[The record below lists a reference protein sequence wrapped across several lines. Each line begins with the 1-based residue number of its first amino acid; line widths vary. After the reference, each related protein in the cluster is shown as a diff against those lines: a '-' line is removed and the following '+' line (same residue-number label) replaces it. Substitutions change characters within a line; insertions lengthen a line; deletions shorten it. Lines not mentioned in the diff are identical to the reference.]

1 MIDSDSSSSSL
12 WETGRNLLFFGGC
25 IGATLLIGWIRFFTG
40 PEWELS
46 LFYLLPIM
54 LAVWHLGRLAG
65 ILVSLCS
72 AASWLTA
79 DIQML
84 RAFSN
89 PYIPFIN
96 ETFRLLVFLIIT
108 FVLDKLRVSLEDQ
121 RVLARNDALTQ
132 VPNRRGFVEL
142 AHREMEKARRNRTPL
157 TVIYLD
163 IDDLKTINDRLGHDQ
178 GDRLLYEVA
187 QALKKNIRAVDIL
200 ARLGGDEFCV
210 LLNETGAD
218 EAVIISKK
226 LHGLLSDM
234 RINTPLPVT
243 FSVGVATFET
253 PFQSITEM
261 VNAADCLMYEVKRAG
276 KDGIRSA
283 VIKSGDDK
291 GGSGPGP
298 EVTGGALFEKDRIG

>member
-1 MIDSDSSSSSL
+1 MMDADDTDR
-12 WETGRNLLFFGGC
+12 WETLRKPSFFALCVGTVV
-25 IGATLLIGWIRFFTG
+25 AIGWIRLFTG
-40 PEWELS
+40 PEWALS

-84 RAFSN
+84 SAFSN

-108 FVLDKLRVSLEDQ
+108 FVLDKLRISLEDQ
-121 RVLARNDALTQ
+121 RALARNDVLTQ

-157 TVIYLD
+157 TVLYLD
-163 IDDLKTINDRLGHDQ
+163 IDEFKTFNDRLGHEQ

-187 QALKKNIRAVDIL
+187 QTLKRNIRAVDIL
-200 ARLGGDEFCV
+200 ARLGGDEFCL

-226 LHGLLSDM
+226 LQKVLSDM
-234 RINTPLPVT
+234 KTNGRFPVT
-243 FSVGVATFET
+243 FSLGVATFDA
-253 PFQSITEM
+253 PLQSITEM
-261 VNAADCLMYEVKRAG
+261 VHAADCLMYEAKRAG
-276 KDGIRSA
+276 KDRIRSA
-283 VIKSGDDK
+283 VIKPGDGK
-291 GGSGPGP
+291 WGNGPASQTPRGTP
-298 EVTGGALFEKDRIG
+298 

>member
-1 MIDSDSSSSSL
+1 MIDSDSPSPSP
-12 WETGRNLLFFGGC
+12 WETSRKLLFFGGC

-40 PEWELS
+40 PEWALS

-54 LAVWHLGRLAG
+54 LAVWYLGRLAG

-121 RVLARNDALTQ
+121 RALARNDALTQ
-132 VPNRRGFVEL
+132 VPNRRGFLEL

-157 TVIYLD
+157 TVVYLD
-163 IDDLKTINDRLGHDQ
+163 IDDFKTINDRLGHDQ

-200 ARLGGDEFCV
+200 ARLGGDEFCI

-226 LHGLLSDM
+226 LQGLLSDM
-234 RINTPLPVT
+234 KTNGPFPVT
-243 FSVGVATFET
+243 FSIGVATFDA
-253 PFQSITEM
+253 PLQSITEM
-261 VNAADCLMYEVKRAG
+261 VDAADSLMYEAKRAG
-276 KDGIRSA
+276 KDRIRSA
-283 VIKSGDDK
+283 VIKPGDRK
-291 GGSGPGP
+291 GGNGLGFQTPRGTP
-298 EVTGGALFEKDRIG
+298 

>member
-1 MIDSDSSSSSL
+1 MIDSDRPSP
-12 WETGRNLLFFGGC
+12 WETSRKLLFFGGC
-25 IGATLLIGWIRFFTG
+25 IGATVLIGWIRCFTG
-40 PEWELS
+40 PEWALS
-46 LFYLLPIM
+46 LFYLLPII

-108 FVLDKLRVSLEDQ
+108 FVVDKLRISLEDQ
-121 RVLARNDALTQ
+121 RALARNDALTQ
-132 VPNRRGFVEL
+132 VSNRRGFVEL
-142 AHREMEKARRNRTPL
+142 ANREMEKARRNKTPL

-163 IDDLKTINDRLGHDQ
+163 IDDFKTINDRLGHDQ
-178 GDRLLYEVA
+178 GDRLLYEAA

-200 ARLGGDEFCV
+200 ARLGGDEFCI
-210 LLNETGAD
+210 LLNETGVD

-226 LHGLLSDM
+226 LHGLMSDM
-234 RINTPLPVT
+234 RRNTPLPVT
-243 FSVGVATFET
+243 FSIGVATFEV
-253 PFQSITEM
+253 PLQSITEM
-261 VNAADCLMYEVKRAG
+261 VDAADCLMYEAKRAG
-276 KDGIRSA
+276 KDRIRSA
-283 VIKSGDDK
+283 VVKPGDRK
-291 GGSGPGP
+291 GGNGLGSQTPC
-298 EVTGGALFEKDRIG
+298 GAPFEKDHIP